1 MASVNFVPIEG
12 VPVGLWLDCPPD
24 YHSLAQIFQVQ
35 LVPYLSSLLALVAR
49 RPYTCPNQV
58 SHSMCCPDLLYAS
71 LYRYW
76 LVSVPLTSWPIFPYL
91 LLLALSASW

>member
-1 MASVNFVPIEG
+1 MALVSSVPIEG
-12 VPVGLWLDCPPD
+12 VPMGLWLDCLPD
-24 YHSLAQIFQVQ
+24 YHSLDQIFQVQ
-35 LVPYLSSLLALVAR
+35 IVLYPSSLLALVASC
-49 RPYTCPNQV
+49 PCTCPDQDY
-58 SHSMCCPDLLYAS
+58 HKMCCPDPLYDS

>member
-35 LVPYLSSLLALVAR
+35 LAPYLSSLLALVAR
-49 RPYTCPNQV
+49 RPYSCPNQV
-58 SHSMCCPDLLYAS
+58 YHSMCCPDLLFAS
-71 LYRYW
+71 LCWYW
-76 LVSVPLTSWPIFPYL
+76 LVSVPLTS
-91 LLLALSASW
+91 